1 MYENYMKECFE
12 LAKKGLGKTSPNP
25 MVGCIVLDKN
35 GNKISEGYHSKYGEN
50 HAERDALLKL
60 KNGEEKDGTIIVSL
74 EPCSHFGK
82 TPPCVDLIIERKLKT
97 VVFAMKDPNPLV
109 SSIKKLKD
117 NGIEVIYGILEE
129 EAKELNEI
137 FITNM
142 TEKRPF
148 VVLKTATTIDGKIST
163 KTGDSKWIT
172 STEARD
178 KGRELRKIYDA
189 VLTTSST
196 VIADNPNFNNN
207 LKILI
212 DRTLKVNL
220 NKNFFKTGKIIIV
233 HDKKLIP
240 SKVLD
245 NVEYLP
251 CSVKNEKI
259 DIKELLQNLF
269 EKKIMSIF
277 VEAGG
282 TFNGSMIESGFVDK
296 IYHFIAPKILGDN
309 NGKSAFDGRNI
320 TKIDDCLKFKIQNT
334 EKLEEDILIT
344 YKKAAE

>member
-1 MYENYMKECFE
+1 MYENYMKECFD

-35 GNKISEGYHSKYGEN
+35 GNKISEGYHAKYGEN

-60 KNGEEKDGTIIVSL
+60 QNGEEKDGTIIVSL

-82 TPPCVDLIIERKLKT
+82 TPPCVDLIIERGIKK
-97 VVFAMKDPNPLV
+97 VVFAMKDPNPVV
-109 SSIKKLKD
+109 SSIQKLKD

-129 EAKELNEI
+129 EAKELNEV

-142 TEKRPF
+142 TEKKPF
-148 VVLKTATTIDGKIST
+148 IALKTATTIDGKIST

-172 STEARD
+172 STESRD
-178 KGRELRKIYDA
+178 KGKELRNIYDA

-196 VIADNPNFNNN
+196 VIADNPDFNND

-212 DRTLKVNL
+212 DRTLKVDL
-220 NKNFFKTGKIIIV
+220 EKNFFKTGKIIIV
-233 HDKKLIP
+233 HDKAIKPEKI
-240 SKVLD
+240 SK
-245 NVEYLP
+245 NIEYLP
-251 CSVKNEKI
+251 CSVKNNKI
-259 DIKELLQNLF
+259 DIKEVLNLLF
-269 EKKIMSIF
+269 ERKIMSIF

-282 TFNGSMIESGFVDK
+282 TFNGSMVETGLVDK
-296 IYHFIAPKILGDN
+296 IYHFVAPKILGDN
-309 NGKSAFDGRNI
+309 SGKSSFDGRNI
-320 TKIDDCLKFKIQNT
+320 TEINDCINYKVQKVEQ
-334 EKLEEDILIT
+334 LEEDILIT

>member
-1 MYENYMKECFE
+1 MYENYMKECFK

-25 MVGCIVLDKN
+25 MVGCVVLDKN
-35 GNKISEGYHSKYGEN
+35 GNKISEGYHAKYGEN
-50 HAERDALLKL
+50 HAEREALLKL

-82 TPPCVDLIIERKLKT
+82 TPPCVDLIIERGLKK
-97 VVFAMKDPNPLV
+97 VVFAMKDPNPVV
-109 SSIKKLKD
+109 SSIQKLKD
-117 NGIEVIYGILEE
+117 KGIEVIYGVLED

-142 TEKRPF
+142 TDKRPF
-148 VVLKTATTIDGKIST
+148 VALKTATTIDGKIST
-163 KTGDSKWIT
+163 KTGNSKWIT
-172 STEARD
+172 SIDARD
-178 KGRELRKIYDA
+178 KGRELRNIYDA

-196 VIADNPNFNNN
+196 VITDNPNFNNN

-212 DRTLKVNL
+212 DSTLKVDL
-220 NKNFFKTGKIIIV
+220 EKNFFKTGKIIIV
-233 HDKKLIP
+233 HDKTLIP
-240 SKVLD
+240 QKVLD

-251 CSVKNEKI
+251 CSTNDNKI
-259 DIKELLQNLF
+259 DIKELLNLLF

-282 TFNGSMIESGFVDK
+282 AFNGSIIETGVVDK

-309 NGKSAFDGRNI
+309 SGKSAFDGRNI
-320 TKIDDCLKFKIQNT
+320 TEINDCINYKVQSIEQF
-334 EKLEEDILIT
+334 EKDILIT

>member
-1 MYENYMKECFE
+1 MYEKYMKECFE

-35 GNKISEGYHSKYGEN
+35 GNKISEGYHAKYGEN

-82 TPPCVDLIIERKLKT
+82 TPPCVDLIIERGLKK
-97 VVFAMKDPNPLV
+97 VVFAMKDVNPLV
-109 SSIKKLKD
+109 SSIQKLKD
-117 NGIEVIYGILEE
+117 NGIEVVYGILED
-129 EAKELNEI
+129 EAKELNEV

-148 VVLKTATTIDGKIST
+148 VALKTATTIDGKIST
-163 KTGDSKWIT
+163 KTGSSKWIT

-189 VLTTSST
+189 ILTTSST
-196 VIADNPNFNNN
+196 VIADNPNFNND

-212 DRTLKVNL
+212 DRTLKVDL
-220 NKNFFKTGKIIIV
+220 EKNFFKTGKIIIV
-233 HDKKLIP
+233 HDKAIKPEKI
-240 SKVLD
+240 SK
-245 NVEYLP
+245 NIEYLP
-251 CSVKNEKI
+251 CSVKNNKI
-259 DIKELLQNLF
+259 DIKEVLNLLF
-269 EKKIMSIF
+269 ERKIMSIF

-282 TFNGSMIESGFVDK
+282 TFNGSMVETGLVDK
-296 IYHFIAPKILGDN
+296 IYHFVAPKILGDN
-309 NGKSAFDGRNI
+309 SGKSAFDGRNI
-320 TKIDDCLKFKIQNT
+320 TEINECINYKVQNV
-334 EKLEEDILIT
+334 ERLNEDILIT